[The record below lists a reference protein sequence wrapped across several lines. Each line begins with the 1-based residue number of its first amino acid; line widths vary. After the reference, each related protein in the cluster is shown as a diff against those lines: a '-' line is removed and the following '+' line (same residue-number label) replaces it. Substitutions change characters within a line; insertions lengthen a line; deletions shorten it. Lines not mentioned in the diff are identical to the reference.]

1 MKKTLIR
8 LAFTTVLGAMLVQ
21 GSPVAAKTPNDQL
34 VIGTSLAQV
43 LSLDPHQATE
53 AKANEIMANLY
64 DRLISVDGSGKVSP
78 QLAERWETDE
88 KGITFHLREANFAS
102 GNPVTSA
109 DVVYSLS
116 RLLKMNQAAAA
127 NLKRVGY
134 NADNIDKLVSAP
146 DEKTVRVDLSGETTS
161 ELLLYRLAMVI
172 ASVVDSKELKSH
184 EVNDDWGNAWLR
196 TNSAGSGPFT
206 LNRWSPNEIIILEA
220 NKDYVAGSP
229 KMRRVIVRHVPESQ
243 VERLMLERG
252 DIDIASAL
260 TAADLATFN
269 NKDGF
274 QIQRVPTGGFYV
286 LSMNAG
292 KEPLSNPKVREAIA
306 YGIDYKGMEKTI
318 MGPYGRARTVP
329 VPENFEYA
337 IPSPDWKLDVE
348 KGKALLKEAGYEN
361 GFTLN
366 LKTIAQTPRI
376 DLATAIQA
384 TLSQL
389 GIKVNIQQGNGSD
402 VIAAHRARDFD
413 LLIPQTGAYMPNV
426 LGSMEQ
432 FSSNPD
438 NSLAANNAGN
448 FVWRSAWDIPEL
460 TALTAKASLE
470 PDAKKRGEI
479 YTQMQEMFVA
489 QKPAVLPMFERFEP
503 IVLSARVK
511 DYVGHPSQTTR
522 LEKVTKD

>member
-366 LKTIAQTPRI
+366 LKTIAQTPRTNSPPRSR
-376 DLATAIQA
+376 LRSA
-384 TLSQL
+384 
-389 GIKVNIQQGNGSD
+389 
-402 VIAAHRARDFD
+402 
-413 LLIPQTGAYMPNV
+413 
-426 LGSMEQ
+426 
-432 FSSNPD
+432 
-438 NSLAANNAGN
+438 SLAS
-448 FVWRSAWDIPEL
+448 RSISSRV
-460 TALTAKASLE
+460 TART
-470 PDAKKRGEI
+470 
-479 YTQMQEMFVA
+479 
-489 QKPAVLPMFERFEP
+489 
-503 IVLSARVK
+503 
-511 DYVGHPSQTTR
+511 
-522 LEKVTKD
+522 